1 MENEIQSYL
10 QEGAKMSND
19 IALKLTDSIKK
30 VTQEVIECYR
40 RGNKILICGNGGSAA
55 DAQHFAAEFV
65 NRFKIE
71 RKPLPVITLTT
82 NASVL
87 TSIGNDYGFD
97 YVFSK
102 QVEAFGKTDDLLIVI
117 TTSDISFEKNGHSTN
132 IANALVASKKI
143 GMKNIGLISKKSK
156 IILDYLDH
164 SLPVPHTD
172 TPHIQ
177 EAHIAI
183 LHIICQIAEDR
194 LFN

>member
-164 SLPVPHTD
+164 
-172 TPHIQ
+172 
-177 EAHIAI
+177 
-183 LHIICQIAEDR
+183 
-194 LFN
+194 